1 MSVLKRAV
9 RDLVE
14 LGLPEEVSR
23 TKLKNSEEEL
33 SEAALVRKRMED
45 DRIRQEQRT
54 KKENWLRE
62 VVVGRCW
69 L

>member
-54 KKENWLRE
+54 KKGNWLRE